1 MISSLAVGNI
11 GRTHEAMVF
20 LRINVATVT
29 AETKTVG

>member
-1 MISSLAVGNI
+1 MISSPAVGNT
-11 GRTHEAMVF
+11 GRTHQAMVF